1 MINSCRLERALGMPS
16 HSWALFS
23 GDKTS
28 VFIVLKPSCS
38 NYGDQGSKKH
48 TLQSYLKII
57 SQNIWEQIGKNS
69 VLKWTVPTYAFWF
82 YRPSLWPSGF
92 MLICNTAVSLVDL
105 GIGNV
110 GSYMYKN
117 SWIYYYV
124 KGLGLWELVVAI
136 YQYRQNHCWVL
147 PPFFLIHRFYLSL
160 GNVDDPESK
169 NPRIHLMNEAQL
181 TWTSFHL
188 LRFFRSLPLLINSFY
203 IQVGDCIPLGTETE
217 RD

>member
-1 MINSCRLERALGMPS
+1 M
-16 HSWALFS
+16 
-23 GDKTS
+23 
-28 VFIVLKPSCS
+28 
-38 NYGDQGSKKH
+38 
-48 TLQSYLKII
+48 
-57 SQNIWEQIGKNS
+57 
-69 VLKWTVPTYAFWF
+69 PTYAFWF

-92 MLICNTAVSLVDL
+92 MLTRNAAVSLLDL

-110 GSYMYKN
+110 GSYTCKN
-117 SWIYYYV
+117 SWIHYHI
-124 KGLGLWELVVAI
+124 KGLWLWLLVVAI
-136 YQYRQNHCWVL
+136 YQDRQDHWWVL
-147 PPFFLIHRFYLSL
+147 PPSFLIHRFYLSL

-188 LRFFRSLPLLINSFY
+188 LSFCRSLPLLIHSFY